1 MGASADYY
9 CSLNP
14 DLLSVIP
21 PDARYVLE
29 VGCGA
34 GALAREYKLI
44 NPDCNYWG
52 IEQNPDV
59 ARQAETLANMKV
71 VARSM
76 ETVDFPHF
84 STWFDTIIFGDVLEH
99 MADPW
104 SQLKKA
110 AGWLSESGQ
119 ILASIPNSG
128 NYNMILSL
136 IAGRWDY
143 QDSGLL
149 DRTHLRFFTLK
160 SIRELFESAGLTIL
174 DVLPRVY
181 HLDGHDDFVQMIKP
195 LVERVEK
202 DFEEFREETR
212 AWQYIIRAS
221 KQPPP
226 ANRIL
231 LRAFPAEGCC
241 APPRLR
247 DPGQMIA
254 TLPDFRYCESPT
266 KVREDE
272 SVIVIRQRANW
283 DLEEVRNQI
292 AAGCIIVGEW
302 DDDPEYFLNCPNVHP
317 VVERFRGFGKLPFY
331 GCHAIQCSTEV
342 VADSLAAVCR
352 EAVGDDGVPEIAVF
366 PNQLTKLSPPREDA
380 DNPGGGFAPQ
390 PQDTAAAG
398 QPVRIFFGA
407 QNRQSDWAAIMPAI
421 NEVTAGRTDV
431 EFHVVHDRE
440 FYDALAIPTKFKK
453 FYAGFLPYEKY
464 RAVLRKCDIA
474 LLPLE
479 DTQFNRHKSDI
490 KFLECAAEGVVPV
503 CSSVVY
509 AQTASDAT
517 GYWYN
522 ADAEQDIKHL
532 EFKTN
537 LQYLIK
543 GAAARE
549 ETANNQYRYLESRR
563 LLKSHYRSRA
573 AWYRSLV
580 LRKDEL
586 TTALKSQAPELF

>member
-1 MGASADYY
+1 MGTPDDYY

-14 DLLSVIP
+14 ELLSVIP
-21 PDARYVLE
+21 PDAKTILE

-84 STWFDTIIFGDVLEH
+84 STWFDAIIFGDVLEH

-119 ILASIPNSG
+119 ILASIPNTG

-143 QDSGLL
+143 QDCGLL

-160 SIRELFESAGLTIL
+160 SIRELFESAGLTIIE
-174 DVLPRVY
+174 VIPRSY

-221 KQPPP
+221 KQPAP

-254 TLPDFRYCESPT
+254 TLPEFRYSESPT
-266 KVREDE
+266 KVGEDE

-283 DLEEVRNQI
+283 DLEEVRSQI

-302 DDDPEYFLNCPNVHP
+302 DDDPEYFLSHPNVHP

-331 GCHAIQCSTEV
+331 GCHALQCSTSEV
-342 VADSLAAVCR
+342 ANSLWGVSFVAL
-352 EAVGDDGVPEIAVF
+352 DDHLPVPEIAVF
-366 PNQLTKLSPPREDA
+366 PNQLTKLSPPREHSG
-380 DNPGGGFAPQ
+380 NPGGGAS
-390 PQDTAAAG
+390 
-398 QPVRIFFGA
+398 PVRIFFGA
-407 QNRQSDWAAIMPAI
+407 QNRQADWAAIMPAI
-421 NEVTAGRTDV
+421 NEVTSGRQDV

-440 FYDALAIPTKFKK
+440 FYDALAIDRKFKK
-453 FYAGFLPYEKY
+453 FYAGFLPYHKY
-464 RAVLRKCDIA
+464 REVLRKCDIA

-479 DTQFNRHKSDI
+479 NTRFNRHKSDI
-490 KFLECAAEGVVPV
+490 KFLECAAEGVVPL
-503 CSSVVY
+503 CSDVVY
-509 AQTASDAT
+509 MNAIYLGD
-517 GYWYN
+517 GLYYN
-522 ADAEQDIKHL
+522 AGSIFSAE
-532 EFKTN
+532 EFEAN
-537 LQYLIK
+537 LRLLIDK
-543 GAAARE
+543 PKERQEIADSQR
-549 ETANNQYRYLESRR
+549 RYVTDSR
-563 LLKSHYRSRA
+563 LLKSHYRDRA

-580 LRKDEL
+580 LRRDEL
-586 TTALKSQAPELF
+586 TADLKSRAPELF

>member
-1 MGASADYY
+1 MGTPDYH
-9 CSLNP
+9 CSVNP
-14 DLLSVIP
+14 DLLAVIP
-21 PDARYVLE
+21 PDAKNILE

-44 NPDCNYWG
+44 NPDCRCYGVEANLEIAEVAKKTFNAVWEG
-52 IEQNPDV
+52 QVEEIGPDFF
-59 ARQAETLANMKV
+59 R
-71 VARSM
+71 
-76 ETVDFPHF
+76 DF
-84 STWFDTIIFGDVLEH
+84 DAIIFGDVLEH

-302 DDDPEYFLNCPNVHP
+302 DDDPEYFLSHPNVHH

-352 EAVGDDGVPEIAVF
+352 AAVGDDGIPEIAVF
-366 PNQLTKLSPPREDA
+366 PNQLTKLSPPREDSG
-380 DNPGGGFAPQ
+380 NPAGGAVAPAPQ
-390 PQDTAAAG
+390 S
-398 QPVRIFFGA
+398 PVRIFFGA
-407 QNRQSDWAAIMPAI
+407 QNRQADWAAIMPAI
-421 NEVTAGRTDV
+421 NEVTGGREDV
-431 EFHVVHDRE
+431 EFHVIHDRE
-440 FYDALAIPTKFKK
+440 FYDALAIDRKFKK
-453 FYAGFLPYEKY
+453 FYAGFLPYHKY
-464 RAVLRKCDIA
+464 REVLRKCDIA

-479 DTQFNRHKSDI
+479 NTRFNRHKSDI
-490 KFLECAAEGVVPV
+490 KFLECAAERVAVLASETLYHQCNLDAVEKGLVWGLLP
-503 CSSVVY
+503 Y
-509 AQTASDAT
+509 ANPS
-517 GYWYN
+517 
-522 ADAEQDIKHL
+522 
-532 EFKTN
+532 EFKDM
-537 LQYLIK
+537 LAVMIK
-543 GAAARE
+543 EPQLRE
-549 ETANNQYRYLESRR
+549 SYSEDALDYVRAHR
-563 LLKSHYRSRA
+563 LLKSHYRDRA

-580 LRKDEL
+580 LRRDEL
-586 TTALKSQAPELF
+586 TADLRLRAPELF